1 MGKRL
6 LFPKL
11 LLLVGFWLSSSVW
24 ALTLGNIEVISGAG
38 EPFKARIAI
47 LGNPQELTKLSNLK
61 VQFPDQA
68 VFDQY
73 GLKQPTDLDN
83 YFLTIESSANNIPK
97 TLFVKTEK
105 VISDQEL
112 FNELLIEL
120 SWTGGK
126 LVRVY
131 TILNTNKTAITVKS
145 GDNLSTITQSLLPE
159 LPNATFEQA
168 LTALFR
174 LNPSAFIAGNIHRLK
189 AGAQLEMP
197 SGTMIESIP
206 TKEAK
211 TFTLQAQENFEKK
224 LFTESSEKQLD
235 LSATPQNDRLL
246 LSSSE
251 NITEQKLL
259 ASKLEEE
266 LIAQKKIIEQAQ
278 ARVLEI
284 QKNIVEL
291 NKQTEPS
298 LVAKLNSFFSSQ
310 SHALWQWLSIIFL
323 GVVFVYGN
331 FFLGKTYKNKA
342 SPEVPEFAK
351 NVFATLDLNL
361 DGKDSSSN
369 SSPFQLLS
377 KNEGHGIAINN
388 ARPHKNIPSVSD
400 QKLRLNLAKSYI
412 KISDYPTAKI
422 LLQELVSLG
431 PNGSSDVVRDAKKYL
446 LQIG

>member
-1 MGKRL
+1 MVKRL
-6 LFPKL
+6 LFPKF

-24 ALTLGNIEVISGAG
+24 ALTLGNIEVISGVN
-38 EPFKARIAI
+38 EPFKARIAL
-47 LGNPQELTKLSNLK
+47 LGSPQELSKLSNLK
-61 VQFPDQA
+61 VQFPDQT

-73 GLKQPTDLDN
+73 GLKQPTDLGN
-83 YFLTIESSANNIPK
+83 YFLTIESSSNNIPK
-97 TLFVKTEK
+97 TIFVKTEK
-105 VISDQEL
+105 AISDQEL

-131 TILNTNKTAITVKS
+131 TILNPNKTAITVQS

-159 LPNATFEQA
+159 LPNTSFEQA
-168 LTALFR
+168 LIALFR

-189 AGAQLEMP
+189 VGSQLQIP
-197 SGTMIESIP
+197 SSTMIESIP
-206 TKEAK
+206 IKEAR
-211 TFTLQAQENFEKK
+211 TFTSQAQENFEKK

-235 LSATPQNDRLL
+235 VSPISQNDRLL

-259 ASKLEEE
+259 SSKLEEE

-284 QKNIVEL
+284 QKNILDL
-291 NKQTEPS
+291 NKQSEPS
-298 LVAKLNSFFSSQ
+298 LVTKLNSFFIER
-310 SHALWQWLSIIFL
+310 SHALWQWLLIIFL
-323 GVVFVYGN
+323 GLVFVYGN
-331 FFLGKTYKNKA
+331 FFLGKTYKNNT
-342 SPEVPEFAK
+342 SPEIPDFAK

-361 DGKDSSSN
+361 DRKDASSTP
-369 SSPFQLLS
+369 SPFQLLS
-377 KNEGHGIAINN
+377 KNEDHGIAIHN

-431 PNGSSDVVRDAKKYL
+431 TNGSSDVVRDAKKYL
-446 LQIG
+446 MQIG